1 MPTRLLQQNN
11 ADKKLYM
18 NTSSKHKIEKKIL
31 FFFFWQNEEELY
43 VDKMHKTV
51 WFREQLSPSIYRAC
65 LSLIQYIIPWDRK
78 WYKNVQIL

>member
-1 MPTRLLQQNN
+1 MQTKIIHEYLKQTYDL
-11 ADKKLYM
+11 KKNL
-18 NTSSKHKIEKKIL
+18 I
-31 FFFFWQNEEELY
+31 FFFWQNEEELY

>member
-1 MPTRLLQQNN
+1 MPTRLLLQNN

-18 NTSSKHKIEKKIL
+18 NTSSKHKTEKKIL
-31 FFFFWQNEEELY
+31 FFFFWQNEELY